1 MRGAPPTVTVL
12 MGRLTGSATAK
23 GGRRCQKGDWNT
35 KVDCDSAHRE
45 VAKLTSLKTPNVAN
59 VIRLIEAAEYRL
71 D

>member
-1 MRGAPPTVTVL
+1 MRGAPLTETVL
-12 MGRLTGSATAK
+12 VGRLTGSATAK

-45 VAKLTSLKTPNVAN
+45 VAKLTSLKTPNV
-59 VIRLIEAAEYRL
+59 IRLIEAAEYRL